1 MDEVMEVPAAVQ
13 ADAEVQA
20 EAQTTANESQAPE
33 STPETTPGEDAAAEI
48 RQRAEKR
55 AQGVQKRIDELTRE
69 KHEALRLAQTLAE
82 RLQAAGQGDEA
93 KPKATHVGTPDP
105 SQFSTYEDYID
116 ALTDF
121 KIEQRETARTQQ
133 YRQAQAQRE
142 QAAMQERAQAQL
154 SKGAEKYADFY
165 EVVTDPSLPVTGTM
179 AAAMAEAENGAD
191 VAYYLG
197 TNPKEAQRIAS
208 LSPTRQAIEIGKIEA
223 KLSAQPVTEATKAP
237 PPIKPLSGVGK
248 VETDPD
254 KMSTEDWLKWRN
266 KQLKT
271 R

>member
-1 MDEVMEVPAAVQ
+1 MDEVMDVTAAVQ
-13 ADAEVQA
+13 ADAEAQA

-82 RLQAAGQGDEA
+82 RLQAAGQGEA
-93 KPKATHVGTPDP
+93 KLQAAHSGAPDP

-121 KIEQRETARTQQ
+121 KLEQRETARTQQ
-133 YRQAQAQRE
+133 YRQAQAQRA
-142 QAAMQERAQAQL
+142 QAEMQERAQAQL
-154 SKGAEKYADFY
+154 NKGAEKYADFY
-165 EVVTDPSLPVTGTM
+165 EVVTDPSLPITGTM

-191 VAYYLG
+191 VAYFLG

-223 KLSAQPVTEATKAP
+223 KLSAQPEPVATKAP
-237 PPIKPLSGVGK
+237 PPIKPLSGAGK

-254 KMSTEDWLKWRN
+254 KMTTEEWVKWRN